1 MARNIA
7 KLVEEKRV
15 EFIVNEVNQNTPL
28 GIKLKDNFEL
38 KFGKK
43 VDKFENIGGKLKDHY
58 DLIVVCDDGSRLK
71 CEEKGTNFY
80 HENLE
85 EFKIPWAN
93 SVQRFNGP
101 GNKFKIGIK
110 YAKLWYK
117 LIVSNKEISEEYKV
131 SSPIPSEDE
140 WLAKDAF
147 QCGNPKTDWGK
158 EFKRKYRAKHPKAS
172 MNGKGT
178 SPKDYRE
185 LVNSLFEFS
194 DEDKNELL
202 RETQNIL
209 NLIMNEKECWLQ
221 TCGTIED
228 KINFRWHGKIEPP
241 KIKDIELEWKKGADI
256 YFNFITENN
265 IADFKCILRFGKGT
279 GFSNIRFDIR

>member
-7 KLVEEKRV
+7 KLIEEKRV
-15 EFIVNEVNQNTPL
+15 EFIVNEANKNTPL
-28 GIKLKDNFEL
+28 GIKIKENFEL

-43 VDKFENIGGKLKDHY
+43 INKLENIGGKLKDHY
-58 DLIVVCDDGSRLK
+58 DLIVVCDDGSILK
-71 CEEKGTNFY
+71 CEEKGTNIY
-80 HENLE
+80 YENLE

-93 SVQRFNGP
+93 SVQRFNGL

-110 YAKLWYK
+110 YAKLWYN
-117 LIVSNKEISEEYKV
+117 LVVLNKEISEEYNV

-140 WLAKDAF
+140 WLSKDAF
-147 QCGNPKTDWGK
+147 QCGNAKTEWGK
-158 EFKRKYRAKHPKAS
+158 EFKQKYREKHPAAS

-185 LVNSLFEFS
+185 LVNSSFEFTE
-194 DEDKNELL
+194 EDKNELL
-202 RETQNIL
+202 KETQIIL
-209 NLIMNEKECWLQ
+209 DLIMNEKECWLQ

-256 YFNFITENN
+256 YFNFITEDKIDN
-265 IADFKCILRFGKGT
+265 FKCILRFGKGT

>member
-158 EFKRKYRAKHPKAS
+158 EFK
-172 MNGKGT
+172 NGK
-178 SPKDYRE
+178 R
-185 LVNSLFEFS
+185 L
-194 DEDKNELL
+194 
-202 RETQNIL
+202 
-209 NLIMNEKECWLQ
+209 
-221 TCGTIED
+221 
-228 KINFRWHGKIEPP
+228 
-241 KIKDIELEWKKGADI
+241 
-256 YFNFITENN
+256 
-265 IADFKCILRFGKGT
+265 
-279 GFSNIRFDIR
+279 